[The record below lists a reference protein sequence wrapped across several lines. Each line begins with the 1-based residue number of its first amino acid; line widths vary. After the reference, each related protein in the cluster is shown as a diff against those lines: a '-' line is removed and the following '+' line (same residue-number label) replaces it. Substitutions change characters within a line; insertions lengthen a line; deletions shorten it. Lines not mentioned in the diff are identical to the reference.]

1 MAFRFSARIEGF
13 KASAV
18 RELLKLTAARDIITF
33 GGGLPPNEAFP
44 IPEISAA
51 LARVMDEY
59 GARALQY
66 STTEGWPALRVATV
80 ERMRRRLG
88 VDLSSEQILITT
100 GSQQALDL
108 TGKVFLD
115 EGDVV
120 FCESPTY
127 LAAISAFRSYNP
139 RFIAVPSDDDGMI
152 VSELDR
158 LMASAERRKLIYVI
172 PDFQNPSGRTWSL
185 ERRLQLLDVA
195 RKWDVPV
202 FEDAPYRELRFEGE
216 EIPALL
222 ALDTTGHVIFTS
234 TFSKIFSPGL
244 RVGWVAAPEAIREK
258 YVLAKQAADLHT
270 STLGQVLIATFM
282 QMYDLDSYI
291 ARTRAICRERRDAM
305 IAAMQA
311 HMPADVHF
319 TRPAGGLFLWV
330 ELPPPLDARQWLRR
344 CLDHGVAFPT
354 GEAFFPNGG
363 GENAARICFSDSPP
377 ARIVEGV
384 TRMAAALREVDGAGS
399 LAWPQRAAA
408 VLR

>member
-1 MAFRFSARIEGF
+1 MAYRFAARVQGL

-33 GGGLPPNEAFP
+33 GGGLPPNESFP
-44 IPEISAA
+44 IREIAA
-51 LARVMDEY
+51 TLSYVLQEY

-88 VDLSSEQILITT
+88 IDLTSDQILITT

-127 LAAISAFRSYNP
+127 LAAIGAFRAYNP
-139 RFIAVPSDDDGMI
+139 CFVAVPSDEGGIIMA
-152 VSELDR
+152 ELEREIADHD
-158 LMASAERRKLIYVI
+158 RRKLIYVI

-185 ERRLQLLDVA
+185 ERRLQLLEIAD
-195 RKWDVPV
+195 KWDLPIL
-202 FEDAPYRELRFEGE
+202 EDAPYRELRFEGE
-216 EIPALL
+216 DVPALL
-222 ALDTTGHVIFTS
+222 ALDKNERVIFTS
-234 TFSKIFSPGL
+234 TYSKIFSPGL
-244 RVGWVAAPEAIREK
+244 RVGWVAAPPPVLDK
-258 YVLAKQAADLHT
+258 YALAKQGADLHT

-282 QMYDLDSYI
+282 QMYDIDMYI
-291 ARTRAICRERRDAM
+291 ARTRGICRERRDVMINAM
-305 IAAMQA
+305 SQY
-311 HMPADVHF
+311 MPADVHF

-363 GENAARICFSDSPP
+363 GENAARICFSDSAP

-384 TRMAAALREVDGAGS
+384 KRMSEALAEVDGARS
-399 LAWPQRAAA
+399 LAWPQRAAT